1 MSPSLRKK
9 LEQVDS
15 LGTSPFPDYA
25 RPTPEECETV
35 LRALE
40 AGHGGPRARPEK
52 IEYRANG
59 GGSNCGLVPDVLDA
73 LIRTILS
80 QNTTNKV
87 RGCASSRLTLSE
99 QQRGEGGSDGDV
111 RRGELGGCA
120 QGSRRGCGRGDRARC
135 ALCPVGGA
143 CGERLCRPRR

>member
-1 MSPSLRKK
+1 MPPPASTPARGKAAKDPSTPAPSSSAAKPKMSPSLRKK

-25 RPTPEECETV
+25 RPTPEECERV

-40 AGHGGPRARPEK
+40 AGHGGPRERPEK

-73 LIRTILS
+73 LVRTILS
-80 QNTTNKV
+80 Q
-87 RGCASSRLTLSE
+87 
-99 QQRGEGGSDGDV
+99 V
-111 RRGELGGCA
+111 RRPLSSPC
-120 QGSRRGCGRGDRARC
+120 
-135 ALCPVGGA
+135 
-143 CGERLCRPRR
+143 